1 MNSFV
6 FNPRRDAY
14 SAIKGFCYQVEL
26 TVMKWLEL
34 EEDSLLICECGEDID
49 LVKQL
54 PDADPATQL
63 RLLEQVKT
71 KDRITLRSPESLTA
85 MARFRE
91 AVANNPTLRILY
103 RFSTTALAGQE
114 QGIRFPQNL
123 TGIGAWTDIRGDR
136 FTQYEAN
143 EFVTGLKSLVAQ
155 ASCPQG
161 LQEPVFA
168 QVKEYVESADPE
180 VLIDEFIRR
189 FEWATAMPTPP
200 QLRSNIQDVLLRQS
214 RAHLLDE
221 AQLLADVLTVYVL
234 HLLTQRGEKRLTVE
248 DLEQLLH
255 KRSITEVDRR
265 LLTRLTGFVQQVEA
279 YLPHLASQLE
289 LVSRGLAVLQPVPE
303 QLWQLTQQVSD
314 IPARLLPLQL
324 PPPDELP
331 LPHIFPAPR
340 TEFVGELLA
349 KLSGS
354 TWLNIVGAAGMGKT
368 SAARLIAEAHG
379 LDRTAW
385 ISLRGEQ
392 TNESVLHRLDMRLL
406 RLASTP
412 YQPDL
417 VHAYCA
423 GALPIPELAR
433 QAAVRVGTGG
443 LLIIDE
449 VPDLIRDPQLG
460 DRLVGLTTTFRQL
473 GVKVLTTAQRGIPP
487 SIQGHLDTAI
497 AESSIPSMRQE
508 DIQEMLTA
516 AGAPPAFH
524 RPNFINL
531 IHAATRGHPALVSAT
546 ISFLRRNAWTI
557 DEDQLFSILT
567 GEPAAE
573 IRAETRRKL
582 RQLLPNDDLR
592 ELLDRLSLI
601 GSPFDVSLVQAVA
614 AAPPPIRR
622 PGELLPEL
630 IGPWIHHLRAER
642 FEISPLLSAAGQVML
657 GPELQQRVHL
667 AIGLHYLRGRTIDQE
682 QALQIVLHLFAARSW
697 DALTAFLLQLAGQL
711 TEKPHAEALEMIT
724 LFFKPPW
731 LESMPLPLR
740 ILIRTVQ
747 VRILT
752 LLGKDAQTFIA
763 DFDTMIGEADEYAL
777 PMAFLMQLLI
787 GPMNPAADPVM
798 AARRTLRA
806 CRLYCRLPV
815 EIQELSA
822 SIPLECLI
830 WAGQTRIQTQDDI
843 RGVLR
848 VLIDMTEDERRAAFS
863 YEPMCDTPQMFVD
876 QCWIVEL
883 KKPLE
888 ERDWQGALSLLDE
901 ILRIGKLPGAEQ
913 LLAPGARAKA
923 IVLADQMERPQE
935 ALAVLD
941 EALPNADHN
950 ARFLLHYTAGCI
962 LLDHSTPEAAL
973 ERYQG
978 ALAEPSTAPSILRFD
993 ACRRA
998 AEAAGR
1004 LSQWSVARDLAIRSL
1019 KLFRDADLTYER
1031 LEMIGELAWAYWSLD
1046 NRVRAWG
1053 AMSGLAYGLLQRQAS
1068 DNGRFREVVRKTGHV
1083 LGWMTAMVQSGAPPI
1098 HTPEG
1103 EPYGEPFPGLFS
1115 RSRPRLADIPSPPLL
1130 LLLNQLGRFASGC
1143 ALYEL
1148 AWRKISQARQ
1158 LAQTQDLSYLLH
1170 YMDWE
1175 LAELAA
1181 RKEDY
1186 REALR
1191 LARSGVRMLPAA
1203 RQLRELGRDLFTAQ
1217 IPLEDL
1223 WDALSSEQ
1231 RHDLERELYWSTIG
1245 PAIARLLAKEAP
1257 DEAYSAAI
1265 GELRDAFQEFNH
1277 ELADPNYW
1285 LHMLSELDIAF
1296 SPLATRETIRDQVRS
1311 LSESELHLRLLLYL
1325 ALSRSPNSTLAESC
1339 GAQAIA
1345 FDLLLRMGPVS
1356 KLMAED
1362 TAEHL
1367 MRYWTHVSE
1376 TQAFALRNPQI
1387 FRNRARSIQQPSF
1400 ANVASL
1406 LLAAENATGV
1416 RFAADLRAS
1425 LLQASKNS

>member
-1 MNSFV
+1 M
-6 FNPRRDAY
+6 R
-14 SAIKGFCYQVEL
+14 
-26 TVMKWLEL
+26 WLEL

-63 RLLEQVKT
+63 RILEQVKT
-71 KDRITLRSPESLTA
+71 KDRITMRSPESLTA
-85 MARFRE
+85 LARFRE

-103 RFSTTALAGQE
+103 RFSTTAIPGQE
-114 QGIRFPQNL
+114 QGIRFPRNL
-123 TGIGAWTDIRGDR
+123 TGIGAWTGIRENR
-136 FTQYEAN
+136 FTQYEAH

-155 ASCPQG
+155 ASCPQE

-168 QVKEYVESADPE
+168 QLKEYVESADPE

-214 RAHLLDE
+214 RAHLPDE
-221 AQLLADVLTVYVL
+221 AQLLAEVLTVYVL

-265 LLTRLTGFVQQVEA
+265 LLTRLTGFIQQVEA
-279 YLPHLASQLE
+279 YLPHLSAQLE

-331 LPHIFPAPR
+331 LPPIFPAPR

-349 KLSGS
+349 KLSGA

-368 SAARLIAEAHG
+368 SAARLIAEAYG

-406 RLASTP
+406 RLVASTP

-508 DIQEMLTA
+508 DIQEMLTT

-524 RPNFINL
+524 RPSFINL
-531 IHAATRGHPALVSAT
+531 IHTVTRGHPALVSAT

-582 RQLLPNDDLR
+582 LQLLPNAYLR
-592 ELLDRLSLI
+592 ELLYRLSLI

-614 AAPPPIRR
+614 AAPPPMRH
-622 PGELLPEL
+622 PGELLSEL

-642 FEISPLLSAAGQVML
+642 FEISPLLSAAGHVTL

-697 DALTAFLLQLAGQL
+697 DTLTAFLLQLAGQL

-740 ILIRTVQ
+740 ILIRAVQ
-747 VRILT
+747 VRMLT

-777 PMAFLMQLLI
+777 PMAFLTQLLI

-798 AARRTLRA
+798 AARRTLQA
-806 CRLYCRLPV
+806 CRLYRRLPV
-815 EIQELSA
+815 EMQELPA
-822 SIPLECLI
+822 AIPLECLI
-830 WAGQTRIQTQDDI
+830 WAGQTRIQMHDDI
-843 RGVLR
+843 RGILR
-848 VLIDMTEDERRAAFS
+848 VLVDMTEDERRAAFS
-863 YEPMCDTPQMFVD
+863 YELMSDAPQVFAD

-888 ERDWQGALSLLDE
+888 ERDWQGTLSLLDE

-913 LLAPGARAKA
+913 LRAPGARAKA

-1004 LSQWSVARDLAIRSL
+1004 LSQWSMVRDLAIRSL

-1115 RSRPRLADIPSPPLL
+1115 RSRPQLADIPSPPLL

-1148 AWRKISQARQ
+1148 AWRKISQAKQ

-1186 REALR
+1186 KGALR
-1191 LARSGVRMLPAA
+1191 LALSGIRMFPAA
-1203 RQLRELGRDLFTAQ
+1203 KELKELRRDLFTID
-1217 IPLEDL
+1217 IPLEGI
-1223 WDALSSEQ
+1223 WNRLSSEQ
-1231 RHDLERELYWSTIG
+1231 RHDVECVLYWSTIG
-1245 PAIARLLAKEAP
+1245 PAITRLLAKGAL
-1257 DEAYSAAI
+1257 DEAYPAAI
-1265 GELRDAFQEFNH
+1265 GGLNAAFQEVSH
-1277 ELADPNYW
+1277 QLVDVNYW
-1285 LHMLSELDIAF
+1285 LHMLSELGIAF
-1296 SPLATRETIRDQVRS
+1296 SPFAARETIHDQIRS
-1311 LSESELHLRLLLYL
+1311 LPESELHLRLLLYL

-1339 GAQAIA
+1339 GAQAVA
-1345 FDLLLRMGPVS
+1345 FDLLLRMEPVS